1 VTRLLVLVLVVLA
14 VAGVVQRYAPADLLA
29 SPQRPFAG
37 YGSPG
42 VRTEAV
48 IYPRHATGADDV
60 RVEIDGPAR
69 RVVSQDSHADEF
81 LYRVA
86 PPAHVVGV
94 SEVAYEPSVSNVLA
108 HVERHRP
115 IVATDVERIL
125 LADPDLVFS
134 PYAGRSDASRLLRS
148 AGVPVYR
155 IFTMFETLDAI
166 EAHIRLTGYLT
177 GQDEQA
183 AAEVARFRT
192 AIDRAVRMHPPGA
205 RPRVL
210 GLGGTYTYGRT
221 TLFNDIVRR
230 LGAENVAA
238 ANGLVGYDRVTDEHI
253 VRWNPDWIFAGAS
266 RRDVAAA
273 RARLLRQPAIAA
285 TRAGALGHVV
295 VFDYQTFLP
304 LSPFTAA
311 LVTGVANALYDK
323 AGTGS

>member
-1 VTRLLVLVLVVLA
+1 MTRLLVLVLAVLA
-14 VAGVVQRYAPADLLA
+14 IAGVVERYAPADLLA

-37 YGSPG
+37 YGTG
-42 VRTEAV
+42 DVRTEAAT
-48 IYPRHATGADDV
+48 YPRHATGADDV
-60 RVEIDGPAR
+60 RVTIAGPAR

-86 PPAHVVGV
+86 PPDRVAGV
-94 SEVAYEPSVSNVLA
+94 SEVAYEPAVSNVLA
-108 HVERHRP
+108 QVERHHP

-134 PYAGRSDASRLLRS
+134 PYAGRSDASRLLRR

-183 AAEVARFRT
+183 AGEIARFRA
-192 AIDRAVRMHPPGA
+192 AIDRAVRMHPPGV

-221 TLFNDIVRR
+221 TLFNDILRR

-238 ANGLVGYDRVTDEHI
+238 TNGLVGYDRVTDEHI

-304 LSPFTAA
+304 LSPFTAS
-311 LVTGVANALYDK
+311 LVTGVANTLYHEPG
-323 AGTGS
+323 AGS